1 MPIEVV
7 EISENATLSPLNAE
21 RTRWE
26 AHREFWVDGLEN
38 QDFLNLSAAIDAVG
52 IVQGDLIDDADP
64 RFASSPVQSVIAQID
79 ETQERAIVSVD
90 YGPGDDD
97 DGNGRG
103 GSNTEPSEE
112 YTVNV
117 SSTTETVQVTM
128 DNTGAPLSVTDGN
141 SDPQIFPATSENVL
155 PVVELTNVREITL
168 ADAVRLNLDFA
179 GKVNVSAYDIVPN
192 SNAVDGLGGISTVGP
207 LNAPARTLYCFPI
220 QVEEIEYNQRYRV
233 TVRIAVNPDTF
244 DRTIAFLRDNGEV
257 VPGTEQDFRVIEEVS
272 FAGLL

>member
-21 RTRWE
+21 KTEWE
-26 AHREFWVDGLEN
+26 SHREFWVDGLEN

-52 IVQGDLIDDADP
+52 IVQGDLIDDVDP
-64 RFASSPVQSVIAQID
+64 RFASSPVQSVLAQID

-90 YGPGDDD
+90 YGPDDD
-97 DGNGRG
+97 DGNGG
-103 GSNTEPSEE
+103 DGSDTEPNDE

-117 SSTTETVQVTM
+117 SSTTETVQVTR
-128 DNTGAPLSVTDGN
+128 DNTGAPLRVTDGE
-141 SDPQIFPATSENVL
+141 SEPQVYPATSENVL

-192 SNAVDGLGGISTVGP
+192 STAVDGLGGISMVGP
-207 LNAPARTLYCFPI
+207 LNAPPRTLCCFPI
-220 QVEEIEYNQRYRV
+220 QIEEIEYNRRYRV

-244 DRTIAFLRDNGEV
+244 DRTIAFLRDNGTV